1 MGEVVE
7 IREFQQ
13 RDLDAIV
20 EFSLRAWDPVFASL
34 REVLGDPIFFRY
46 FLEGM
51 TGLTPDGPATLVLPV
66 LGGTKNYANA
76 RGFVKVLAGRRTL
89 LEFHLTP

>member
-1 MGEVVE
+1 MTPSS
-7 IREFQQ
+7 F
-13 RDLDAIV
+13 AI
-20 EFSLRAWDPVFASL
+20 
-34 REVLGDPIFFRY
+34 

-66 LGGTKNYANA
+66 LGRTKNHANA

>member
-1 MGEVVE
+1 
-7 IREFQQ
+7 
-13 RDLDAIV
+13 
-20 EFSLRAWDPVFASL
+20 
-34 REVLGDPIFFRY
+34 
-46 FLEGM
+46 M